1 MNLNLQKLRSD
12 YGIEQHLFAQIL
24 NCSVGE
30 LALME
35 EGKKEIP
42 LTYAPVLAMFVFP
55 EEIENEDIRN
65 LLNSCRRPICKM
77 QKNDSANKSSDTA
90 DTKENESGI
99 KMTAAAKS
107 KYPEISKLSEDITGQ
122 FMLASELLSPKKND
136 EVSISESESKNGL
149 GKELTFAE
157 NSAHEAEPNE
167 AGHYIIYTD
176 GGCDHNPGGRGG
188 YGAVVINEETGEY
201 RELSGGYL
209 ATTNNRME
217 VMAAIKAIET
227 VSIGSSI
234 TLISDSQYLVK
245 TLEGEYSRK
254 KNRDLWKML
263 DEAMEGKEVAAQWI
277 RGHKGNEN
285 NEKCDRLATIAMT
298 GELIADEGYVPGNS
312 QKEPAVTPN
321 CEKVSAMTIKIS
333 LPQLGE
339 DREMAQIVA
348 AEQYAEEH
356 QVSIACAKS
365 MYAFWENDKPGFKS
379 YMNLKTGGADFWS
392 SVTEED
398 LLSAL
403 EYDKT
408 HYEEIKSYFSSRKDI
423 LSCLRWNARGLGLS
437 DAIRK
442 VLVDIELSANCN
454 KKR

>member
-1 MNLNLQKLRSD
+1 
-12 YGIEQHLFAQIL
+12 
-24 NCSVGE
+24 
-30 LALME
+30 
-35 EGKKEIP
+35 
-42 LTYAPVLAMFVFP
+42 
-55 EEIENEDIRN
+55 
-65 LLNSCRRPICKM
+65 
-77 QKNDSANKSSDTA
+77 
-90 DTKENESGI
+90 
-99 KMTAAAKS
+99 MTAAAKS

-136 EVSISESESKNGL
+136 EDSISESECINA
-149 GKELTFAE
+149 LTE
-157 NSAHEAEPNE
+157 EGSLIESSLNKTETNE

-217 VMAAIKAIET
+217 VMAAIKAIDT

-234 TLISDSQYLVK
+234 KLISDSQYLVK

-254 KNRDLWKML
+254 KNQDLWKML

-277 RGHKGNEN
+277 KGHKGNEN
-285 NEKCDRLATIAMT
+285 NERCDKLATAAMA
-298 GELIADEGYVPGNS
+298 GDLIADEGYVPDSS
-312 QKEPAVTPN
+312 QKEPAVTQN
-321 CEKVSAMTIKIS
+321 SEKVSAMTIEIS
-333 LPQLGE
+333 VPQLGD
-339 DREMAQIVA
+339 DREMAQLVT

-356 QVSIACAKS
+356 QVSTTCAKS

-379 YMNLKTGGADFWS
+379 YMNLKTGGTDFWS

-398 LLSAL
+398 LLSTL
-403 EYDKT
+403 EYDET
-408 HYEEIKSYFSSRKDI
+408 HYAEIKSYLTSRKDI